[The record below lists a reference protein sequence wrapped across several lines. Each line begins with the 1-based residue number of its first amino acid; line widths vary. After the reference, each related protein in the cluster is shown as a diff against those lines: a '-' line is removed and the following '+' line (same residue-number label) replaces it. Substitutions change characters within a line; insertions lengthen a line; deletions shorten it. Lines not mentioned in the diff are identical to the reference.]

1 MESCALGPPAL
12 GFLQAMYFI
21 YLIYYGADSG
31 FSIHCLFQ
39 FYVFLRQPL
48 VLFL

>member
-1 MESCALGPPAL
+1 MESYALGPPIL
-12 GFLQAMYFI
+12 GFSQTMYLFHP
-21 YLIYYGADSG
+21 IYYGADSG
-31 FSIHCLFQ
+31 FPIHCLFQ